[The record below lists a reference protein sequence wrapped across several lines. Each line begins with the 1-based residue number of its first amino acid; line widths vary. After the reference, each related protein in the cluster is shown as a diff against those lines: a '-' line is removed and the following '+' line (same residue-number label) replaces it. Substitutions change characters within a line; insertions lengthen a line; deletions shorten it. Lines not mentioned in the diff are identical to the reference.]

1 MTRHRLFALGEIV
14 ATANV
19 LTYANQHGLDLLKLL
34 NRHQHGDWG
43 DLCDED
49 KASNEAALTQPL
61 RILSSY
67 LEHGEKVWIITEAD
81 RSMTTILLAQDY

>member
-1 MTRHRLFALGEIV
+1 MTRHRLFALGEVV

-19 LTYANQHGLDLLKLL
+19 LAYANQNKIDLLSLL

-49 KASNEAALTQPL
+49 KASNETALTEPL
-61 RILSSY
+61 RIFSSY
-67 LEHGEKVWIITEAD
+67 LERGKKVWIITEAD
-81 RSMTTILLAQDY
+81 RSVTTILLAQDY